1 MYTTKWFRNEIDPLG
16 GFVVNDTKDLEKT
29 IERTFKDPI
38 AVILLKN
45 SNLTKTQYESLIINY
60 ITDYLTDKELNYQNK
75 ALLRSKKVSRG
86 SFSRSLGQ
94 ARANII
100 SAIYTVLLLMYVGI
114 FETEPFDEYRIL
126 SEKLSEYLKIIQTAD
141 DRFSAQLLQR
151 IENEL
156 LEGINSLSETRN
168 LKNL

>member
-1 MYTTKWFRNEIDPLG
+1 MS
-16 GFVVNDTKDLEKT
+16 DTKDLEKT

-60 ITDYLTDKELNYQNK
+60 VTDYLTDKELNYQNK

-86 SFSRSLGQ
+86 SFSRSLVQ

-100 SAIYTVLLLMYVGI
+100 SAIYTVLLLMYIGI
-114 FETEPFDEYRIL
+114 FEADPFDEYKIL
-126 SEKLSEYLKIIQTAD
+126 SEKLSEYLKMIQAAD
-141 DRFSAQLLQR
+141 DRLSAQLLRR

-156 LEGINSLSETRN
+156 LEGINSLSETRS